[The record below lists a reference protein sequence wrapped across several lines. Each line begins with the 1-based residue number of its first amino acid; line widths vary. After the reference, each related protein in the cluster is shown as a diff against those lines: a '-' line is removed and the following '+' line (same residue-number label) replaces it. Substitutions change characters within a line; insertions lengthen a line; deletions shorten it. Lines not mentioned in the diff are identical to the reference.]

1 MGASVLTRTAYKDL
15 LAIARRHARGR
26 MEAEDLLQQAMLAA
40 LAAGRGRGWDD
51 RAWLGGVMRNI
62 ALMNA
67 RGTIRR
73 RRREER
79 FAEIPAPSPEDD
91 AMPDLGGLAPSLRIV
106 ALLAL
111 TGHGRGEI
119 RHLLRISD
127 EALRQRIAGLR
138 RHWKAGSGRMPSGLP
153 ALRGGLAF
161 GTMRRSLL
169 PLVRGGSADFASHDP
184 DGHPIAFKIRRA

>member
-1 MGASVLTRTAYKDL
+1 MPTSSWSRSTETGSQPRCRRKPERPGTQMGASVLTRTAYKDL

-26 MEAEDLLQQAMLAA
+26 MEAEDLLQQAILAA

-51 RAWLGGVMRNI
+51 RVWLGGVMRNI

-79 FAEIPAPSPEDD
+79 FAEILAPSPEDD
-91 AMPDLGGLAPSLRIV
+91 AMPDLGGLAPSFRIV

-111 TGHGRGEI
+111 TGHGRAEI

-138 RHWKAGSGRMPSGLP
+138 RHWKA
-153 ALRGGLAF
+153 
-161 GTMRRSLL
+161 
-169 PLVRGGSADFASHDP
+169 
-184 DGHPIAFKIRRA
+184 